1 MDQNLFEQKYMEKS
15 WKIKKNPYQ
24 KYIIE
29 ESVKKWAQ
37 FLKEKKIKGKLLDV
51 GCGNGK
57 NSVYFAQKGFKVL
70 GVDFTKE
77 AINLSQKYANTKK
90 SSAKFEIKDITKK
103 QFNNEKEYEV
113 VIDCGCL
120 HHLRK
125 KYWNQYKKN
134 ILRLIKEKGYF
145 YLHGFSVNSKR
156 IDNVSKKRNWVVRK
170 GHYTHF
176 FSIKEVQDLFGKD
189 FKIIETYEFKNLNNK
204 FIVRTFYMQ
213 RI

>member
-70 GVDFTKE
+70 GVD
-77 AINLSQKYANTKK
+77 
-90 SSAKFEIKDITKK
+90 
-103 QFNNEKEYEV
+103 
-113 VIDCGCL
+113 CGCL

-145 YLHGFSVNSKR
+145 YLHGFSVNSKK